1 MNAKIQI
8 LPIMLTQYVCGE
20 DMRTVISEFQSLAFR
35 LFKQFEKK
43 TNKSQSRALR
53 IVYSDNKSKFKELLD
68 KDASFSLHHRNI
80 QTLAIEIYIH
90 IYGLSPAIS
99 GEVFKNN

>member
-35 LFKQFEKK
+35 LFKQFEKNQIK
-43 TNKSQSRALR
+43 ANP
-53 IVYSDNKSKFKELLD
+53 E
-68 KDASFSLHHRNI
+68 H
-80 QTLAIEIYIH
+80 
-90 IYGLSPAIS
+90 
-99 GEVFKNN
+99 